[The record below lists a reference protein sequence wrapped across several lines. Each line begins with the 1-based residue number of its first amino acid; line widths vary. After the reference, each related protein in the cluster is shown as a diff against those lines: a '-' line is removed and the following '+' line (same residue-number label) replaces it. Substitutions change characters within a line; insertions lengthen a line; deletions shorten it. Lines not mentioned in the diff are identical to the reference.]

1 LYNIGKRSDDM
12 FAEKLK
18 EIRKSNNITQE
29 ELASYLSISKQA
41 VSSWEI
47 GKSEPDTNTIKEIAN
62 YFNVT
67 VDYLVGGSTSNDEEY
82 NNLYNEIMNNPDLK
96 IVFREA
102 KEMTTQDLKLLKGII
117 DQIKAHK

>member
-1 LYNIGKRSDDM
+1 M